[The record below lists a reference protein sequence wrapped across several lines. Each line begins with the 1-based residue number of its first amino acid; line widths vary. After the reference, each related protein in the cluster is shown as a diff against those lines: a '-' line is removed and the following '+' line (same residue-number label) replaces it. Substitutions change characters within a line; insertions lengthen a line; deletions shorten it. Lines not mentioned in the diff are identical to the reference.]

1 MSVAREKSA
10 KRPTLAERVLRGEPL
25 AIARAITAVENETPT
40 GRAILREIQPHL
52 GRALVVGFT
61 GPPGAGKSTLVNGF
75 IGEMRR
81 RGETVGVIAVD
92 PSSPFTGGAVL
103 GDRIRMA
110 EWGDDPDVFVRS
122 LASRGHLGGLSPTAA
137 RVIDVM
143 DAAGKSI
150 VIVET
155 VGAGQSEVEVA
166 EVADV
171 KIVVCAPGL
180 GDDVQ
185 AIKAGILE
193 IADILVVNKADQPLA
208 DHTKRQLEGMLK
220 LRKRENRKVPVL
232 ATTATATDNTG
243 IDALADAVLAK
254 GAAMKGKPHER
265 DPLTRVRVLIAEAAA
280 ELVKREVVAADDPM
294 SERLCRRVQRGD
306 LDLESAARQ
315 LLSGRIDA

>member
-1 MSVAREKSA
+1 MSVARTKGA
-10 KRPTLAERVLRGEPL
+10 RRPTLAERLLRGEPL
-25 AIARAITAVENETPT
+25 AIARAITAVENETPA

-81 RGETVGVIAVD
+81 RGKTVGVIAVD

-110 EWGDDPDVFVRS
+110 DWGDDPDVFVRS

-137 RVIDVM
+137 RIIDVM
-143 DAAGKSI
+143 DAAGKTV

-155 VGAGQSEVEVA
+155 VGAGQSEVEIA

-180 GDDVQ
+180 GDEVQ

-208 DHTKRQLEGMLK
+208 DHTKRLLEGMLK
-220 LRKRENRKVPVL
+220 LRKPESRKVPVL
-232 ATTATATDNTG
+232 ATTATDNTG
-243 IDALADAVLAK
+243 VDALAEAVLAR
-254 GAAMKGKPHER
+254 GASMNGTPHER
-265 DPLTRVRVLIAEAAA
+265 DPLNRVRVLLAEAAA
-280 ELVKREVVAADDPM
+280 ELVKRDVVAADDPLA
-294 SERLCRRVQRGD
+294 ERLCRRVQRGD

-315 LLSGRIDA
+315 LLSGGIDA

>member
-1 MSVAREKSA
+1 MSVARTKGAE
-10 KRPTLAERVLRGEPL
+10 RPTLAERLLCGEPL
-25 AIARAITAVENETPT
+25 AIARAITAVENETPA

-81 RGETVGVIAVD
+81 RGKTVGVIAVD

-110 EWGDDPDVFVRS
+110 DWGDDPDVFVRS

-137 RVIDVM
+137 RIIDVM
-143 DAAGKSI
+143 DAAGKTV

-155 VGAGQSEVEVA
+155 VGAGQSEVEIA

-180 GDDVQ
+180 GDEVQ

-208 DHTKRQLEGMLK
+208 DHTKRLLEGMLK
-220 LRKRENRKVPVL
+220 LRKPESRKVPVL
-232 ATTATATDNTG
+232 ATTATDNTG
-243 IDALADAVLAK
+243 VDALAEAVLAR
-254 GAAMKGKPHER
+254 GASMNGAPHER
-265 DPLTRVRVLIAEAAA
+265 DPLTRVRVLLAEAAA
-280 ELVKREVVAADDPM
+280 ELVKRDVVAADDPLA
-294 SERLCRRVQRGD
+294 ERLCRRVQRGD

-315 LLSGRIDA
+315 LLSGGIDA

>member
-1 MSVAREKSA
+1 MSVARQQSA
-10 KRPTLAERVLRGEPL
+10 RRPTLAERLLRGEPL
-25 AIARAITAVENETPT
+25 AIARAITAVENETPA

-81 RGETVGVIAVD
+81 RGKTVGVIAVD

-110 EWGDDPDVFVRS
+110 DWGDDPDVFVRS

-137 RVIDVM
+137 RIIDVM
-143 DAAGKSI
+143 DAAGKTV

-155 VGAGQSEVEVA
+155 VGAGQSEVEIA

-180 GDDVQ
+180 GDEVQ

-208 DHTKRQLEGMLK
+208 DHTKRLLEGMLK
-220 LRKRENRKVPVL
+220 LRKPESRKVPVL
-232 ATTATATDNTG
+232 ATTATDNTG
-243 IDALADAVLAK
+243 VDALAEAVLAR
-254 GAAMKGKPHER
+254 GASMNGAPHER
-265 DPLTRVRVLIAEAAA
+265 DPLTRVRVLLAEAAA
-280 ELVKREVVAADDPM
+280 ELVKRDVVAADDPLA
-294 SERLCRRVQRGD
+294 ERLCRRVQRGD

-315 LLSGRIDA
+315 LLSGGIDA